1 MNDNRY
7 KTKLHVSSE
16 TRKGSGD
23 DTNEFR
29 FDLPNGVSH
38 LKKVTIAEA
47 EIVNSMTP
55 IHPGNHKV
63 YFNEFRCFVVHKS
76 GGSGNFSPTN
86 PKLVFETN
94 MYEATIPATNYN
106 VDSMLKAVQSAM
118 NTANVVY
125 PATASTDVLRNVYTV
140 TRPPGSMSLK
150 PIIMATRF
158 VGDYND
164 HNQTFSAIHNADF
177 AVRSG
182 NLPIA
187 PVRASSAVWNA
198 FDVDPTTLS
207 GSINSTN
214 IRNDVHCS
222 PFRIIL
228 QLDNSHRFIPGDPIH
243 LTFDDV
249 ENLQS
254 NEVQIINSLST
265 SSEHTFTSA
274 GTILQSSEI
283 GGDDVTGF
291 VAYVNGNEVHVFVK
305 AYAKKKIQL
314 SNCVVKLQNGVSGSQ
329 TTGCMELGLGR
340 NPAQGLL
347 VCSRCSTSLGDH
359 SRTATPP
366 IDYDARVY
374 ANASKDYMAF
384 KYSSTAINPFVTGG
398 TFTAINHQ
406 AASATLTNPKGAQMP
421 VVTGTSSTSTNTTT
435 GQILTDG
442 PVTSNEITVS
452 SSASIR
458 NGDQVT
464 YNAGS
469 GAAINGLAED
479 DVYFVVEKNSNSFK
493 LANNPGGSSLTI
505 SGGGSGNLLTLGFKI
520 KSAGGTSVTQI
531 ELHSSDVGKLQEGDQ
546 VVYRMISAPP
556 IDGLIPN
563 VTYFVHAI
571 DGNNIKLS
579 STRNG
584 VPIKLGP
591 LGSGVSTL
599 TSIAPSTLLYENGAI
614 YDVVQLDDFHF
625 LQHNSM
631 VMFSNDGAET
641 ETDIRSRT
649 KQTHIN
655 KPSDYSAGI
664 DNIRV
669 PLISFL
675 NSNIYDGV
683 DELGYTQINPLDS
696 KLIWTM
702 HYKNPDNTLN
712 FMKIGCPHVIGTE
725 NVDLTRN
732 GRVAFIELEAVGIGP
747 IGDLHLAGSDR
758 TYFGR
763 CQLDAGYLA
772 LTLNNDSI
780 VGEYEFD
787 NFVKPREMVIRL
799 YDEKGEPLKT
809 MGTHNSFLLE
819 LEGVG
824 TYSGCR

>member
-55 IHPGNHKV
+55 IHPGNNKV
-63 YFNEFRCFVVHKS
+63 YFNEFRCFVVNRS
-76 GGSGNFSPTN
+76 DGNATN
-86 PKLVFETN
+86 PQFNATDPKLVFETN

-125 PATASTDVLRNVYTV
+125 TSPSTDIIKNVYTV

-182 NLPIA
+182 NLPTA
-187 PVRASSAVWNA
+187 SVKASSAVWNV
-198 FDVDPTTLS
+198 FDVDPTNLS

-222 PFRIIL
+222 PYRIIL
-228 QLDNSHRFIPGDPIH
+228 QLDSSHRFIPGDPIH

-249 ENLQS
+249 ENLGTS
-254 NEVQIINSLST
+254 DVKSSSSLLS
-265 SSEHTFTSA
+265 HTFTST
-274 GTILQSSEI
+274 GTTLQSSEI

-291 VAYVNGNEVHVFVK
+291 VAYVNGNEVHVLVK

-314 SNCVVKLQNGVSGSQ
+314 SNCVVKLQNGVPGSQ

-359 SRTATPP
+359 SRTATPT

-384 KYSSTAINPFVTGG
+384 KYSSPAINPFVTGG

-406 AASATLTNPKGAQMP
+406 AASATLTNSKGVQVP
-421 VVTGTSSTSTNTTT
+421 LTT
-435 GQILTDG
+435 GVLPANAI
-442 PVTSNEITVS
+442 VSNNAIQMDLGNAIKV
-452 SSASIR
+452 R

-464 YNAGS
+464 YDAAG
-469 GAAINGLAED
+469 ATAITGLTD
-479 DVYFVVEKNSNSFK
+479 TDVYFVVDKNSTSFK
-493 LANNPGGSSLTI
+493 LANNPNGSSLTI
-505 SGGGSGNLLTLGFKI
+505 SGGDSGNTFTLGLKITAVTSPFDLTLNK
-520 KSAGGTSVTQI
+520 
-531 ELHSSDVGKLQEGDQ
+531 LDVVKLQEGDQ
-546 VVYRMISAPP
+546 VMYTSTGTA
-556 IDGLIPN
+556 IDGLISSS
-563 VTYFVHAI
+563 TYFVHTI
-571 DGNNIKLS
+571 DGTNNKIRLS
-579 STRNG
+579 GTNNG
-584 VPIKLGP
+584 TPINLGT
-591 LGSGVSTL
+591 LGSATHTL
-599 TSIAPSTLLYENGAI
+599 TLAAPSTILHEDGGPF
-614 YDVVQLDDFHF
+614 DVTQLDDFHF
-625 LQHNSM
+625 LQHNSRII
-631 VMFSNDGAET
+631 FSNDAAET
-641 ETDIRSRT
+641 ETDIKART
-649 KQTHIN
+649 KQVRID
-655 KPSDYSAGI
+655 KPSDYSVSV
-664 DNIRV
+664 DNSQV
-669 PLISFL
+669 PRISFL
-675 NSNIYDGV
+675 HTDIHSSG
-683 DELGYTQINPLDS
+683 LGQTAINPLGA

-702 HYKNPDNTLN
+702 PYSDNL
-712 FMKIGCPHVIGTE
+712 MVGCPHVIGTE

-732 GRVAFIELEAVGIGP
+732 GRVVFIELEAVGIGP

-772 LTLNNDSI
+772 LTLNNDSM

>member
-63 YFNEFRCFVVHKS
+63 YFNEFRCFVVHRS
-76 GGSGNFSPTN
+76 DGSGNFDVGGER

-125 PATASTDVLRNVYTV
+125 PATPSSEVLKNVYTV

-182 NLPIA
+182 NLPNA
-187 PVRASSAVWNA
+187 SVKASSAVWNV
-198 FDVDPTTLS
+198 FDVDPTSLP

-222 PFRIIL
+222 PYRIVM
-228 QLDNSHRFIPGDPIH
+228 QLDNSHRFIPGDPIY
-243 LTFDDV
+243 LDFDTFDIPMGAV
-249 ENLQS
+249 EP
-254 NEVQIINSLST
+254 INNWNT
-265 SSEHTFTSA
+265 SYEIAQTFEDFKTNVSP
-274 GTILQSSEI
+274 SDI
-283 GGDDVTGF
+283 GQNDDAKVSGF
-291 VAYVNGNEVHVFVK
+291 VVFVNGNEVHVLVK
-305 AYAKKKIQL
+305 AYAKKKFQL

-347 VCSRCSTSLGDH
+347 VCSRCSTSLTDH
-359 SRTATPP
+359 SRTATP
-366 IDYDARVY
+366 IIEYDARVY

-384 KYSSTAINPFVTGG
+384 KHSLPAINPFVTGG

-406 AASATLTNPKGAQMP
+406 AASATLTNSKGMQVP
-421 VVTGTSSTSTNTTT
+421 LTT
-435 GQILTDG
+435 GVLTADDA
-442 PVTSNEITVS
+442 VSNNAIQMTTENALKV
-452 SSASIR
+452 R

-464 YNAGS
+464 YNTAGATAIPELTD
-469 GAAINGLAED
+469 GA
-479 DVYFVVEKNSNSFK
+479 VYFVVEKTSTSFK
-493 LANNPGGSSLTI
+493 LANNPNGSSLTI
-505 SGGGSGNLLTLGFKI
+505 SDGASGNTFTLGLKITAVSSPDLTLN
-520 KSAGGTSVTQI
+520 S
-531 ELHSSDVGKLQEGDQ
+531 LDVVKLQEGDQ
-546 VVYRMISAPP
+546 VMYTSTGTA
-556 IDGLIPN
+556 IDGLISSS
-563 VTYFVHAI
+563 TYFVHTI
-571 DGNNIKLS
+571 DGTTIRLSGTNNG
-579 STRNG
+579 T
-584 VPIKLGP
+584 PINLGT
-591 LGSGVSTL
+591 LGSDTHTL
-599 TSIAPSTLLYENGAI
+599 TLAAPSTILHQDGGPF
-614 YDVVQLDDFHF
+614 DVTQLDDFHF
-625 LQHNSM
+625 LQHNSRII
-631 VMFSNDGAET
+631 FSNDAAET
-641 ETDIRSRT
+641 ETDIKEKT
-649 KQTHIN
+649 KQVRID
-655 KPSDYSAGI
+655 KPSDYSVSV
-664 DNIRV
+664 DNSQV
-669 PLISFL
+669 PRISFL
-675 NSNIYDGV
+675 HTDIHSSG
-683 DELGYTQINPLDS
+683 LGQTAINPLGA

-702 HYKNPDNTLN
+702 PYSDNL
-712 FMKIGCPHVIGTE
+712 MVGCPHVIGTE

-732 GRVAFIELEAVGIGP
+732 GRVVFIELEAVGIGP

-772 LTLNNDSI
+772 LTLNNDSM